1 LPAPHETLQAGAP
14 VFAALGD
21 GMRLR
26 LVSRLCQDGP
36 MSITKLTAG
45 SDVTRQA
52 ITKHLRVM
60 AAAGLVRGTRRGRE
74 SVWQLE
80 RQRFADARHDLELIS
95 EEWDAALGRLR
106 QLVED

>member
-1 LPAPHETLQAGAP
+1 
-14 VFAALGD
+14 
-21 GMRLR
+21 
-26 LVSRLCQDGP
+26 

-60 AAAGLVRGTRRGRE
+60 EEAGLVRGARHGRE
-74 SVWQLE
+74 SVWRLE
-80 RQRFADARHDLELIS
+80 RQRFADARRYLELIS